1 MLLHSHP
8 EEGMKVEL
16 LYVRDCPNHP
26 LTLEAVRDV
35 LRENGLPLDITEIE
49 ISSSA
54 QAMTLLFPGSPTV
67 RVDGKDVD
75 PEASRSSLSHFGV
88 SCRSYL
94 VNGRRQGVPDREWIR
109 EAIQGKRKEPAS

>member
-1 MLLHSHP
+1 
-8 EEGMKVEL
+8 MKVEL

-75 PEASRSSLSHFGV
+75 PEASSLSHFGV
-88 SCRSYL
+88 SCRAYL